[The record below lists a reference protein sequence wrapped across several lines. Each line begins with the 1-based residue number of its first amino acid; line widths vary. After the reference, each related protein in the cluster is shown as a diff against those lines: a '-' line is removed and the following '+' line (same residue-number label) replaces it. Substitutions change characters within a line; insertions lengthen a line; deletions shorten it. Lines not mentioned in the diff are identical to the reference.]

1 LCESGVEN
9 IDRYGS
15 TEGAWL
21 RRDFNLP
28 SAKETTQE
36 ERYIQSEGARSRW
49 LQPRETKMNILFW
62 NIRGL
67 SADGKRRQLSEL

>member
-1 LCESGVEN
+1 MEVQRGLDSEETS
-9 IDRYGS
+9 I
-15 TEGAWL
+15 
-21 RRDFNLP
+21 LP